1 MKKILTLILFSIS
14 ISAFSQIVVLEQNV
28 KDDTIRP
35 TRGPNLK
42 HFFQGYIGLGFPL
55 YTNEET
61 AYTKFGTSTTVDFGM
76 RYKRKLA
83 EHFAVGADLGVT
95 LAAYKIKQENGKT
108 VPDTI
113 INDKEKFQ
121 INSVRSSVYTRLNV
135 GRRGNHIGNYLDLG
149 IYGGW
154 NCVKKHQ
161 TINENQDQEKVKVV
175 TSQLK
180 YIENFSYGLISR
192 IGINRWTFT
201 ASYRLSD
208 IFKSSQALPEIPH
221 LTIGLELE
229 IF

>member
-1 MKKILTLILFSIS
+1 MKKIATLILFLIS
-14 ISAFSQIVVLEQNV
+14 ISAFSQVVVLEQNV

-35 TRGPNLK
+35 THGPNLK

-55 YTNEET
+55 YTSEDVN
-61 AYTKFGTSTTVDFGM
+61 YTKFGSSTAVDFGM

-83 EHFAVGADLGVT
+83 EYFAVGGDLGLNLT
-95 LAAYKIKQENGKT
+95 AYKIKQDHGKT
-108 VPDTI
+108 VPDTM

-121 INSVRSSVYTRLNV
+121 INLLRSSVYARFNV

-149 IYGGW
+149 LYGGW

-161 TINENQDQEKVKVV
+161 TINENQDQEKVKVT

-192 IGINRWTFT
+192 IGINRWTIT
-201 ASYRLSD
+201 ANYRLNNTFEASV
-208 IFKSSQALPEIPH
+208 ALPELPH